1 MLIIVKFSNYRPRD
15 PNYKGNGDKKAHQFK
30 REKQAKTKKTKKKK
44 KKKKKEIY
52 ANGNNFFN
60 KES

>member
-44 KKKKKEIY
+44 KRDIRSL
-52 ANGNNFFN
+52 N
-60 KES
+60 KWEQLFQ